1 MADLDPIGATPD
13 AGVGIDALLRE
24 IDQLEKLGSTSFCTK
39 LTYLSKAAAVK
50 CRGLL
55 RGGFW
60 LDVDFICTNDMN
72 GFKAAMLLNTPE
84 LTEATFDRLLHYH
97 KEKAH
102 FVVPEEHKQHYQS
115 IERAKHEAHKFV
127 LFSDEEE
134 EEEEASSICHFSM
147 SDVSSVGGMSDA
159 PKQPIPK
166 LREAEPHEVEKR
178 KAVSQ
183 AVDSS
188 SAGGSSPPKRAG
200 RKQPYDARVGPDG
213 SPHEMLYEQD
223 EINFKHDP
231 REEANTKAA
240 AEQQTA
246 FNAAIEGE

>member
-55 RGGFW
+55 RGGYW
-60 LDVDFICTNDMN
+60 LDVDFIPTNDVH
-72 GFKAAMLLNTPE
+72 GFKAAMLIDVPE
-84 LTEATFDRLLHYH
+84 LTEDIFDHLLQYH
-97 KEKAH
+97 MEKAT

-115 IERAKHEAHKFV
+115 IEMAKQEAHNFV
-127 LFSDEEE
+127 LFGDDEEDE
-134 EEEEASSICHFSM
+134 DEASSICPFKM
-147 SDVSSVGGMSDA
+147 PDVSSEGGLSDA
-159 PKQPIPK
+159 PKQSIPE
-166 LREAEPHEVEKR
+166 LREAEPLVVEKR
-178 KAVSQ
+178 KAASQ
-183 AVDSS
+183 AADSS
-188 SAGGSSPPKRAG
+188 SAGGSSPPKKAG